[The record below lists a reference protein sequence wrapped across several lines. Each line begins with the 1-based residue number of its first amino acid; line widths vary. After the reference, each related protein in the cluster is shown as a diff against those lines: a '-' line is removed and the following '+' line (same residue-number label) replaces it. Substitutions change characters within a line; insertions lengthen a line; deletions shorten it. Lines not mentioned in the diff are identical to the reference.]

1 MSDPKQRKTILLL
14 VAPLAIIP
22 LLFTY
27 LVLQTPPSLISD
39 VSATS
44 LYDEEYIKKIYL
56 TISNIESM
64 SEKSSQLGLEILVSD
79 YKISEVVSKIREL
92 QNQLSEE
99 KSNLDQLKIPSNFA
113 TAHPYLV
120 KSLENMQNSN
130 ELLISAF
137 EKFEEIRDGNLSMF
151 MLTSFLG
158 SDQTSLSPL
167 YNVLLI
173 NQEEKLL
180 IEEARELFADS
191 IKESSAAK
199 DNLDIFISK
208 SGIDFGNVKLTE
220 SAKNFG
226 IGSGGCA
233 ACKLPLDV
241 IKSIKI

>member
-1 MSDPKQRKTILLL
+1 LSESRQTKVSILLFF
-14 VAPLAIIP
+14 PLAIIP
-22 LLFTY
+22 ILFAY

-39 VSATS
+39 ISATS
-44 LYDEEYIKKIYL
+44 INEEDTYIKKIHL
-56 TISNIESM
+56 AISNIESM

-99 KSNLDQLKIPSNFA
+99 KSNLDQLNVPPKFA

-130 ELLISAF
+130 ELLIAAF
-137 EKFEEIRDGNLSMF
+137 QKFEEIRDGNLSMF
-151 MLTSFLG
+151 MITSFLG

-180 IEEARELFADS
+180 IEEARESFADS
-191 IKESSAAK
+191 IKESSTAE
-199 DNLDIFISK
+199 DNLDIFILK

-226 IGSGGCA
+226 IGGGCA